1 MEKIDAHQ
9 HFWRYDTDEY
19 PWIDGRMESLK
30 KDHLP
35 RDLEKAQSE
44 LGFNGSIAVQARQS
58 IEETRWLLQL
68 ADDYDQIKGVVGWVD
83 LKSNKVDEC
92 LSEFTEHPRFVGVR
106 HVVQD
111 ESDDRYI
118 LRPDFLNGI
127 SKLNDYNLTYDILIY
142 PKQLSATLE
151 FVKEFPDQPL
161 VLDHIAKPD
170 IKTGAIEPWATQ
182 IRELASHANVHC
194 KISGMV
200 TEADWWGWKP
210 EQFDPYLNVIFKSFR
225 PERLMIGS
233 DWPVC
238 RLAGE
243 YTPVMQLAIDFMQAN
258 APDYIDEFLGGN
270 ALAFYCSKH

>member
-9 HFWRYDTDEY
+9 HFWRYDPDEY

-210 EQFDPYLNVIFKSFR
+210 EQFDPYLNVILKSFR

>member
-9 HFWRYDTDEY
+9 HFWRYDSNEY
-19 PWIDGRMESLK
+19 PWIDERMESLK

-35 RDLEKAQSE
+35 EDLENAQSE

-68 ADDYDQIKGVVGWVD
+68 ANADERIKGVVGWVD
-83 LKSNKVDEC
+83 LKSNQVEEC
-92 LSEFTEHPRFVGVR
+92 LSEFADNPRFVGVR

-111 ESDDRYI
+111 ESDDRFI
-118 LRPDFLNGI
+118 LQKEFLHGI
-127 SKLNDYNLTYDILIY
+127 SRLNDYNLTYDILIY
-142 PKQLSATLE
+142 PKQLPATLK
-151 FVKEFPDQPL
+151 FVKEFPDQPF

-170 IKTGAIEPWATQ
+170 IKTGVLEPWATQ
-182 IRELASHANVHC
+182 MRELASHANVHC
-194 KISGMV
+194 KISGIV

-210 EQFDPYLNVIFKSFR
+210 EQFHPYLSVILESFR

-243 YTPVMQLAIDFMQAN
+243 YTPVMQLAIDFMQAK
-258 APDYIDEFLGGN
+258 APDHMDEFLGGN
-270 ALAFYCSKH
+270 ALAFFGTK